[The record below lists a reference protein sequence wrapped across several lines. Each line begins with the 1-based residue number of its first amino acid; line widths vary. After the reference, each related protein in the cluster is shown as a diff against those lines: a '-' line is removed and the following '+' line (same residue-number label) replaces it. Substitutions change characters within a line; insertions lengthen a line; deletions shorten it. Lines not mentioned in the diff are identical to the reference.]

1 LVPHIPNVQ
10 QIKKDLVMFIETEVT
25 PNPDTLKFLPGRT
38 VLEVGTANFTDPD
51 GAEASPLAVALFAV
65 SGVAGVF
72 LGHDFVTITKAHE
85 GDWADLK
92 PNVLAGLMQFFAS
105 GAPILNEG
113 AASEAAAFDDDEAD
127 ADIVAQIK
135 TLLDEKI
142 RPAVAG
148 DGGDIVYH
156 GFKDGVVYLQMQG
169 ACAGCPSSTI
179 TLKHGIENLL
189 KYYVPEVVDVRAV
202 E

>member
-1 LVPHIPNVQ
+1 
-10 QIKKDLVMFIETEVT
+10 MFIETEAT
-25 PNPDTLKFLPGRT
+25 PNPDTLKFLPGRP

-51 GAEASPLAVALFAV
+51 GAEASPLAIAMFALAGV
-65 SGVAGVF
+65 SGVF
-72 LGHDFVTITKAHE
+72 LGHDFVTITKSHDTEWDA
-85 GDWADLK
+85 LK

-105 GAPILNEG
+105 GAEVLSADAGTSHSAVE
-113 AASEAAAFDDDEAD
+113 EDDAD
-127 ADIVAQIK
+127 ADIIEQIK
-135 TLLDEKI
+135 TLLDEKV

-148 DGGDIVYH
+148 DGGDIVYR
-156 GFKDGVVYLQMQG
+156 GFKEGVVYLQMQG

-189 KYYVPEVVDVRAV
+189 KYYVPEISEVRAV

>member
-1 LVPHIPNVQ
+1 
-10 QIKKDLVMFIETEVT
+10 MFIETEAT

-38 VLEVGTANFTDPD
+38 VLDAGTANFTDAE
-51 GAEASPLAVALFAV
+51 GADASPLASAMFALP
-65 SGVAGVF
+65 SVAGVF
-72 LGHDFVTITKAHE
+72 LGHDFVTITKAAE
-85 GDWADLK
+85 SDWDDLK
-92 PNVLAGLMQFFAS
+92 PQVLAALMQFFAS
-105 GAPILNEG
+105 GAPVLNHEG
-113 AASEAAAFDDDEAD
+113 AADMSVAVDEDEAD
-127 ADIVAQIK
+127 ADIIEQIK

-148 DGGDIVYH
+148 DGGDIIYR
-156 GFKDGVVYLQMQG
+156 GFKEGVVYLTMQG

>member
-1 LVPHIPNVQ
+1 
-10 QIKKDLVMFIETEVT
+10 MFIETEAT
-25 PNPDTLKFLPGRT
+25 PNPDTLKFLPGQ
-38 VLEVGTANFTDPD
+38 VILETGTANFPDRD
-51 GAEASPLAVALFAV
+51 GADASPLAIAMFALA
-65 SGVAGVF
+65 GVRGVF
-72 LGHDFVTITKAHE
+72 LGHDFITITKSHDSE
-85 GDWADLK
+85 WDEVK
-92 PNVLAGLMQFFAS
+92 PNVLAGLMQFFVS
-105 GAPILNEG
+105 GAPVLN
-113 AASEAAAFDDDEAD
+113 AD
-127 ADIVAQIK
+127 ALSAETAVDEDAEDSDIIDQIK

-156 GFKDGVVYLQMQG
+156 GFKEGIVYLQMQG

-189 KYYVPEVVDVRAV
+189 KYYVPEVAEVRAV

>member
-1 LVPHIPNVQ
+1 
-10 QIKKDLVMFIETEVT
+10 MFIETEAT
-25 PNPDTLKFLPGRT
+25 PNPDTLKFIPGQT
-38 VLEVGTANFTDPD
+38 LLEAGTANFNNPD
-51 GAEASPLAVALFAV
+51 NASASPLATAMFAIQ
-65 SGVAGVF
+65 GVTGVF
-72 LGHDFVTITKAHE
+72 LGYDFVTITKATE
-85 GDWADLK
+85 EEWDRLK

-105 GAPILNEG
+105 GAPILI
-113 AASEAAAFDDDEAD
+113 ASDQPVQDTMEADEAD
-127 ADIVAQIK
+127 ADIIEQIR
-135 TLLDEKI
+135 TILDEKV

-148 DGGDIVYH
+148 DGGDIIYH
-156 GFKDGVVYLQMQG
+156 GFKEGVVYLQMQG

>member
-1 LVPHIPNVQ
+1 
-10 QIKKDLVMFIETEVT
+10 MFIETEVT

-38 VLEVGTANFTDPD
+38 VLDVGTANFNDRD
-51 GAEASPLAVALFAV
+51 GAEASPLAVAMFALA
-65 SGVAGVF
+65 GVEGVF
-72 LGHDFVTITKAHE
+72 LGHDFVTITKSHDS
-85 GDWADLK
+85 DWGDLK

-105 GAPILNEG
+105 GAEVLNQGAVAE
-113 AASEAAAFDDDEAD
+113 AASFDDDPED
-127 ADIVAQIK
+127 AEIISQIK
-135 TLLDEKI
+135 TLLDEKV

-156 GFKDGVVYLQMQG
+156 GFKDGIVYLQMQG

-189 KYYVPEVVDVRAV
+189 KYYVPEVVDVRSV